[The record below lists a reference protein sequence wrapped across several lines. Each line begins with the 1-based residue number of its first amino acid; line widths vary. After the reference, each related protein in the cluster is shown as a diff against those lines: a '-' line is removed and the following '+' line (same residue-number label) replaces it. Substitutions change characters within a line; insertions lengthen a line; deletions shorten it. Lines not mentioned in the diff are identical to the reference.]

1 MRKGLLARGL
11 GCGTSPSPTLI
22 PTPHSPDS
30 SGRPEDLAPVAVVE
44 MERKGVGQ
52 TSQMTL
58 GFHGEKRENKSNGS

>member
-1 MRKGLLARGL
+1 MREGLLARGL
-11 GCGTSPSPTLI
+11 GCATSPSPT